1 MSIADWGGIVG
12 GAAGIIGGG
21 VAVWQGVSAR
31 GARRDAQG
39 ASAEAAA
46 RAREANAAMHRMAA
60 AQESIATASRPSAW
74 GVPVSLGGDVWA
86 IRNSSGRPIVLLRV
100 DASPTEAQPLLQIGG
115 ALPRQLPPGDL
126 LELAAHARLSL
137 SVRIITLVWHFA
149 DEPESET
156 HDSRRTLR

>member
-1 MSIADWGGIVG
+1 MTIADWGGIVG

-21 VAVWQGVSAR
+21 VAVWQAVSAR
-31 GARRDAQG
+31 GARRDAQA
-39 ASAEAAA
+39 ASADAAT
-46 RAREANAAMHRMAA
+46 RAGEANEALHRMAA

-74 GVPVSLGGDVWA
+74 GVPAALGGDVWA

-100 DASPTEAQPLLQIGG
+100 EASPAEAQPLLEIGG
-115 ALPRQLPPGDL
+115 TLPRQFPPGDL
-126 LELAAHARLSL
+126 LEFAAHARLSL

-156 HDSRRTLR
+156 HDSQRTLR